1 MKKLFSLF
9 LIGFTV
15 YLFGQTVDE
24 AKKFSELVDLTI
36 KNKNDINK
44 LDSIK
49 KETKSL
55 YDNSKSILLRNS
67 IRDFIGVLNDLSDN
81 NYTAKPLIKEISAF
95 SNDDLK
101 KFVVNNDKFKE
112 SIFIN
117 PKKAYNRGY
126 WIFPYISIN
135 EKTVRLRLKTKYD
148 GKEWLFFNTVV
159 FNIDGINYS
168 YIVEPSRETYL
179 GGVTEISDTS
189 VNAEMLDILN
199 KILNS
204 NSQVEYRLTGDKYID
219 RKLSDVEKE
228 AIQDIL
234 NLYKNLTE

>member
-15 YLFGQTVDE
+15 FAFAQTIDE
-24 AKKFSELVDLTI
+24 SKKFSELVDLTV

-49 KETKSL
+49 KETISL

-67 IRDFIGVLNDLSDN
+67 IRDFIAVLNDLSDI
-81 NYTAKPLIKEISAF
+81 NYTAKPLIKEISKF

-101 KFVVNNDKFKE
+101 KFVIDNDKFKE
-112 SIFIN
+112 SIFIK

-159 FNIDGINYS
+159 FNIDGNNYS

>member
-15 YLFGQTVDE
+15 FAFGQTVDE

-81 NYTAKPLIKEISAF
+81 NYTAKPLIKEISAY
-95 SNDDLK
+95 L
-101 KFVVNNDKFKE
+101 
-112 SIFIN
+112 FIWM
-117 PKKAYNRGY
+117 PPA
-126 WIFPYISIN
+126 FLL
-135 EKTVRLRLKTKYD
+135 T
-148 GKEWLFFNTVV
+148 
-159 FNIDGINYS
+159 
-168 YIVEPSRETYL
+168 
-179 GGVTEISDTS
+179 
-189 VNAEMLDILN
+189 IL
-199 KILNS
+199 
-204 NSQVEYRLTGDKYID
+204 
-219 RKLSDVEKE
+219 
-228 AIQDIL
+228 
-234 NLYKNLTE
+234 